1 MLTSA
6 KIGKQNGDTRTRRT
20 EPGYLSLSITL
31 SVRCSPLYSF
41 MYFHQRVADT
51 VLRARVV
58 SYCSSSFSALD
69 AESER
74 VVQEA
79 LDELTEGR
87 TVLVIAHRLS
97 TIQEA
102 GNEKAEGLKS
112 LRCLKRLRV

>member
-1 MLTSA
+1 M
-6 KIGKQNGDTRTRRT
+6 
-20 EPGYLSLSITL
+20 SLFY
-31 SVRCSPLYSF
+31 P
-41 MYFHQRVADT
+41 
-51 VLRARVV
+51 
-58 SYCSSSFSALD
+58 SALD

-102 GNEKAEGLKS
+102 GENLTEFLYT
-112 LRCLKRLRV
+112 